1 MIVAAT
7 GMGREAR
14 ILGRY
19 GVTSVVRG
27 SDARAFRAKL
37 ERAIAQGARGIISI
51 GIAGA
56 LNPIL
61 RTGDILIGGAV
72 ATPGGF
78 FDTDTAW
85 QERLRARFP
94 IAKTA
99 IIAGAER
106 IALRREAKAALFE
119 ATKADAVDLESG
131 IAAELARAHAVPFA
145 ILRVVSDEAATAL
158 PAAAEVALDSEGR
171 VKFAALCGS
180 ILARPAQLPQLMRAA
195 GDSRAALKALLRCLD
210 FVGRGLA
217 GPDLG

>member
-1 MIVAAT
+1 MIVADT

-85 QERLRARFP
+85 EGRFRARFP
-94 IAKTA
+94 IAKTP
-99 IIAGAER
+99 IIGGPGW
-106 IALRREAKAALFE
+106 IALWRERQAALFE
-119 ATKADAVDLESG
+119 DNK
-131 IAAELARAHAVPFA
+131 
-145 ILRVVSDEAATAL
+145 
-158 PAAAEVALDSEGR
+158 
-171 VKFAALCGS
+171 
-180 ILARPAQLPQLMRAA
+180 
-195 GDSRAALKALLRCLD
+195 
-210 FVGRGLA
+210 
-217 GPDLG
+217 

>member
-78 FDTDTAW
+78 FDTE
-85 QERLRARFP
+85 ERLRARFP

-180 ILARPAQLPQLMRAA
+180 ILARPAQLPQLMQAA